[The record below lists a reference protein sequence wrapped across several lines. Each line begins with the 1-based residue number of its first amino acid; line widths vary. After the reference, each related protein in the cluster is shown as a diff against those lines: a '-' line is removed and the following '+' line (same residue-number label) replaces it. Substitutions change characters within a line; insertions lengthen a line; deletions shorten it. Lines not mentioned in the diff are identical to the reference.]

1 MTDQLAGKRVLITGA
16 AQGMGRAIAV
26 MCARQGAESVTVV
39 DIQPDGAE
47 ETAGQVREAGRQPRW
62 S

>member
-1 MTDQLAGKRVLITGA
+1 MTGQLAGKRVIVTGA

-26 MCARQGAESVTVV
+26 MCARQGAEAVTVV
-39 DIQPDGAE
+39 DIQREPAE
-47 ETAGQVREAGRQPRW
+47 ETAELVREAARPAW